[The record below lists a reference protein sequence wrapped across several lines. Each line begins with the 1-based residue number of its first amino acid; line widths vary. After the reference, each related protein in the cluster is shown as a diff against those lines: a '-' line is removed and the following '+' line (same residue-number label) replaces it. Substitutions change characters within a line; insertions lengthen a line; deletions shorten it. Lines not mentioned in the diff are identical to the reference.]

1 VIRNG
6 RMEFELLTFYLIV
19 FVVLSYYPINRTIK
33 YIIYFIFINLKNVQS
48 VRVARVLNLYYYL
61 KFKNK
66 LSPRIRKKD

>member
-1 VIRNG
+1 MIRNG